1 MGVTL
6 NGSQLYVVLAAL
18 EDAAEYR
25 LARGNCDQCES
36 AAFGQPDL
44 CDDHKADIQRGI
56 RYASLALRLEKAA
69 GHE

>member
-6 NGSQLYVVLAAL
+6 NGAQLDDVLDAL
-18 EDAAEYR
+18 NDAAEYR
-25 LARGNCDQCES
+25 LARGNDDQCEPGGVWS
-36 AAFGQPDL
+36 GI
-44 CDDHKADIQRGI
+44 CDDHRKAAQKAI

>member
-6 NGSQLYVVLAAL
+6 SGAQLDDVLDAL
-18 EDAAEYR
+18 NDAAEYR
-25 LARGNCDQCES
+25 WHLDDDCARCRTGI
-36 AAFGQPDL
+36 
-44 CDDHKADIQRGI
+44 CDDHRKAAQKAI